1 MLPKTTIII
10 DKNGNSRIIGE
21 EKSDQCFKLTELAKE
36 AGKITNEKE
45 KEHVPVYQTVNR
57 V

>member
-10 DKNGNSRIIGE
+10 GKTGKARIVGE
-21 EKSDQCFKLTELAKE
+21 EKSDQCFKLTDLAKNV
-36 AGKITNEKE
+36 GKVTSEKE
-45 KEHVPVYQTVNR
+45 KDYVPAHQTVNR